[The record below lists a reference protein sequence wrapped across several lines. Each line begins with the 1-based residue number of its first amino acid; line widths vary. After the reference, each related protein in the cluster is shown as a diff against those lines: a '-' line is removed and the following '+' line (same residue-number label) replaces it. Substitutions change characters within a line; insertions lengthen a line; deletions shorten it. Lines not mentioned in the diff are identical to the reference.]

1 MKIRDITLIAL
12 FTALISICS
21 QITIPIQPVPITG
34 AIIGIF
40 ITGAVLEK
48 KQGLI
53 VGIVYLLLGAVGI
66 PVFAGFGAGISSIIG
81 PTGGYLVTYPIM
93 IYLIAWCIE
102 KFKKENIVFLTLY
115 MVFSLVPCYV
125 VGTIWLAISCK
136 LGIYEAIL
144 AGVAPFVV
152 FDIIKGVVGAFIAAT
167 INRAL
172 VKGHIYERN

>member
-1 MKIRDITLIAL
+1 MKIKDITLIAL
-12 FTALISICS
+12 FTALISVCA

-48 KQGLI
+48 KQGII

-66 PVFAGFGAGISSIIG
+66 PVFTGFGAGISSIIG
-81 PTGGYLVTYPIM
+81 PTGGYLITYPIM

-102 KFKKENIVFLTLY
+102 KFKKENIVFLAIY
-115 MVFSLVPCYV
+115 MIFSLVPCYL

-136 LGIYEAIL
+136 MGVYQAIL
-144 AGVAPFVV
+144 AGVAPFVI
-152 FDIIKGVVGAFIAAT
+152 FDVMKGILGAIIAVA